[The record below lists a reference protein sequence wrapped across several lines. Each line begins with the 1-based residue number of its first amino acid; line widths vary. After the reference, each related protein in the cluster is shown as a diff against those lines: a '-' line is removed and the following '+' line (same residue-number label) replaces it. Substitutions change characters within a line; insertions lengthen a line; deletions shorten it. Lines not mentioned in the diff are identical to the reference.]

1 MALTEGELHADVQV
15 HGARFVQAAGCAV
28 ADDGYH
34 GKLSMGVG
42 GVNACVISRAW
53 DPSFLEKHLRPRA
66 A

>member
-1 MALTEGELHADVQV
+1 VQV

-28 ADDGYH
+28 KDDGYH

-53 DPSFLEKHLRPRA
+53 DPDFLEKHLRPRA